1 MMPGLIFKM
10 TSQRS
15 HDTSRHTTYD
25 AEIVWLNILIVYMTS
40 HGIPGFSHKYN
51 LRLWNVP
58 FQNLILK
65 MTLYFS
71 IEWHQKKINSD
82 IAMFKFVIIF

>member
-1 MMPGLIFKM
+1 M
-10 TSQRS
+10 TSQ
-15 HDTSRHTTYD
+15 DPSRHTTYD
-25 AEIVWLNILIVYMTS
+25 DEIVWLNILTVYMTS
-40 HGIPGFSHKYN
+40 HDIPGSFQKYN

-71 IEWHQKKINSD
+71 IEWHQKKINS
-82 IAMFKFVIIF
+82 KNSHV

>member
-1 MMPGLIFKM
+1 M
-10 TSQRS
+10 TSQ
-15 HDTSRHTTYD
+15 DPSRHTSYND
-25 AEIVWLNILIVYMTS
+25 EMVWLNILIVYMTS
-40 HGIPGFSHKYN
+40 HDIPGSFQKYN

-71 IEWHQKKINSD
+71 IEWYQKKKYSGV
-82 IAMFKFVIIF
+82 AMFQFVIIF